1 MYSPVSLLLLA
12 GNSSHG
18 HMPAI
23 LEYSIVGLKM
33 TFGHMFPKIGTI
45 SVGYVIVSV
54 KLVHHCLLACFLMK

>member
-12 GNSSHG
+12 HG
-18 HMPAI
+18 HMPAKQLPAI

-33 TFGHMFPKIGTI
+33 TFGHMFPKIGII

-54 KLVHHCLLACFLMK
+54 K